1 VFVNGARIGAT
12 SDSRSASIYDVKAL
26 LNPGDNTIAVA
37 IANWGVAGGLNKGVW
52 LQMPE
57 VPAPVEWRR
66 SVFNGLA
73 QIIVQASKEAGA
85 IKLTARSAGL
95 QPGTVLLQTKP
106 ASPRP
111 AVP

>member
-1 VFVNGARIGAT
+1 
-12 SDSRSASIYDVKAL
+12 
-26 LNPGDNTIAVA
+26 
-37 IANWGVAGGLNKGVW
+37 
-52 LQMPE
+52 MPE